1 MSMASRRALVVG
13 DGVGGR
19 TLAFWLLRTGWTVEI
34 IASGD
39 QSPAARQARLD
50 LGGSAGEVVSR
61 MGLADAASTGALPR
75 MHTTYMTANGR
86 VVPAGYDSPDGTSRP
101 GVWTTEQH
109 LCALI
114 GQASGL
120 DDLVRQDHI
129 DAVGTS
135 ERAVHAYCH
144 SGLGDYGYDVL
155 VVADGMRSRTRGLT
169 MERDIGLTA
178 VPGELT
184 RFALASGQD
193 TPAGPHHRRHYTA
206 GGRRSVTVETTPD
219 GRTYV
224 EMFHLPRVPM
234 LIEDQPVE
242 TQKAFLSQHFDDVG
256 WASQGLLQLFDMAS
270 DFTHHTFRAVQVL
283 GPWWH
288 GRSVLLG
295 DAAHGRGA
303 ADGSGMSLDLI
314 AGYVLAGHLTAHS
327 DPVKAFSAYEAFM
340 RPVVA
345 AALTRRTFRLRQTHP
360 LTMLGVKLLHR
371 RHALMV
377 LRPCEFGLSA
387 SDVGHVLLPPFLF
400 LAR

>member
-1 MSMASRRALVVG
+1 MSMSSRRALVVG

-19 TLAFWLLRTGWTVEI
+19 TLAFWLLRAGWTVEI

-39 QSPAARQARLD
+39 PSPAARQARLD

-61 MGLADAASTGALPR
+61 MGLTDAASTGALPR
-75 MHTTYMTANGR
+75 MYTTYMTASGR
-86 VVPAGYDSPDGTSRP
+86 VVAAGYDSPDGTSRP

-120 DDLVRQDHI
+120 GDLVRQDHI

-155 VVADGMRSRTRGLT
+155 VVADGMRSQTRGLT
-169 MERDIGLTA
+169 MERDIGPTA

-184 RFALASGQD
+184 RFALASD
-193 TPAGPHHRRHYTA
+193 LNRRSGPHHRRHYTA
-206 GGRRSVTVETTPD
+206 GGRRSVTVETTPE
-219 GRTYV
+219 GRAYV

-242 TQKAFLSQHFDDVG
+242 TQKAFLAQHFADIG
-256 WASQGLLQLFDMAS
+256 WASQDLLRLFDTAS
-270 DFTHHTFRAVQVL
+270 DFTHHTFRAVQVH

-303 ADGSGMSLDLI
+303 ADGSGTSLDLI
-314 AGYVLAGHLTAHS
+314 AGYVLAGHLTTHS
-327 DPVKAFSAYEAFM
+327 DPARAFSAYEAFM
-340 RPVVA
+340 RPVVT
-345 AALTRRTFRLRQTHP
+345 AALARRMLRLRQTHP
-360 LTMLGVKLLHR
+360 LTLLGVQLLHR

-377 LRPCEFGLSA
+377 LRPCELRLSA
-387 SDVGHVLLPPFLF
+387 SDAGRVLLPVFPA